1 MNRGII
7 LTQGRGALTGEA
19 LRALA
24 QSGADDTVYYR
35 SVEGAAHSAVVQ
47 YCATAPPE
55 RAAAEAARYVCREV
69 SDSGPSA
76 EVAPVLM
83 IVAFD
88 VPADRQ
94 QSVERW
100 YDVEHIPLL
109 CRAPGWLRARR
120 YEMQTC
126 GGGPRYTSI
135 ALHELRD
142 VKVLDSAERA
152 YARATAWRASMSA
165 EAWFMAAGRFVYE
178 RVAAPRSTARG
189 PS

>member
-7 LTQGRGALTGEA
+7 LTQGRGALTGES
-19 LRALA
+19 LVALA
-24 QSGADDTVYYR
+24 QSGADETVYYR
-35 SVEGAAHSAVVQ
+35 SVEGPVHSAVVQ
-47 YCATAPPE
+47 YCGSDLLE
-55 RAAAEAARYVCREV
+55 RAITTEAARYVCREV
-69 SDSGPSA
+69 CDSGPSA

-88 VPADRQ
+88 VPAERQ

-120 YEMQTC
+120 YEVQSC
-126 GGGPRYTSI
+126 GGGPRYSSI
-135 ALHELRD
+135 ALHELRN

-165 EAWFMAAGRFVYE
+165 EAWFMAAGRYVYE
-178 RVAAPRSTARG
+178 RVPAPPGRTS
-189 PS
+189 